1 MCSGLQKDSNRVPS
15 TKEVGSEEVPLVA
28 LMGKGF
34 KKCSEKQ
41 KALQKKLI
49 QKRFPSQ
56 HPNQRD
62 VEKFRKAS

>member
-1 MCSGLQKDSNRVPS
+1 MTG
-15 TKEVGSEEVPLVA
+15 TEVPLAA

-34 KKCSEKQ
+34 KKCSGTQ

-49 QKRFPSQ
+49 QKTFPSQ

-62 VEKFRKAS
+62 VEKFRKVS